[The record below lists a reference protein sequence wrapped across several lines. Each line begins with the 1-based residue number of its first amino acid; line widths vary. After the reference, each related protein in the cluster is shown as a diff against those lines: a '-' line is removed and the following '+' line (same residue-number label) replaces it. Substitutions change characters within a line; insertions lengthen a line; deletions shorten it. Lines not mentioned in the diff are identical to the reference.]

1 MTAFNQLIHVEA
13 LLDSMLPNQPINRE
27 FLDQR
32 TGATLVE
39 FGAAWCG
46 HCQAAQASINAA
58 INAYPNI
65 HHIKIEDGKG
75 QRLGRTYAVKLWPTL
90 ILLQDGVE
98 VDRLV
103 RPLSE
108 NSITAALAQLK

>member
-1 MTAFNQLIHVEA
+1 MLQNQV
-13 LLDSMLPNQPINRE
+13 INRE

-32 TGATLVE
+32 PGATLVE
-39 FGAAWCG
+39 FGATWCG
-46 HCQAAQASINAA
+46 HCQAAQASISAA
-58 INAYPNI
+58 IHVYPHI

-90 ILLQDGVE
+90 IFLQDGVE
-98 VDRLV
+98 VERLV

-108 NSITAALAQLK
+108 QYIAAALAKLK